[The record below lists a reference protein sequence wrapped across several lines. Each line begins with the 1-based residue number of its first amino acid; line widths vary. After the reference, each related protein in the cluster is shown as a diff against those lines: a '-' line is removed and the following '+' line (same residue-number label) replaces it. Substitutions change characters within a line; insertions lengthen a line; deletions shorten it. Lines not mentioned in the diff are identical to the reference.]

1 MVFTGSM
8 PAKKYII
15 ALTCEERK
23 ALEKVSRSTR
33 RSVREKTRARILLL
47 SDSHCPREQGG
58 SQTDEEIVARL
69 GCGMLTVYK
78 VRKRAIERGI
88 LATIEHKEQEKRKAR
103 ALDGEQEAH
112 LIALTCSTPPDGQ
125 ARWSLRLLRER
136 LIEREVVEQVGLE
149 TLRRTLKKTNSS
161 RG

>member
-1 MVFTGSM
+1 MMFTGDM

-15 ALTCEERK
+15 ALTPEERHT
-23 ALEKVSRSTR
+23 LEKVSRSNR
-33 RSVREKTRARILLL
+33 RSIREKTRARILLL

-58 SQTDEEIVARL
+58 GQTDEEITARL

-78 VRKRAIERGI
+78 VRKRALERGV
-88 LATIEHKEQEKRKAR
+88 LAIEHKEQEQRKAR

-112 LIALTCSTPPDGQ
+112 LIALTCSAPPDGQ

-136 LIEREVVEQVGLE
+136 LIEMEVVEQVGLE
-149 TLRRTLKKTNSS
+149 TVRRTLKKTNSS